1 MKVPNLV
8 SRHLGFFPK
17 GLAYDLGSKFQVFL
31 KFVYAQIGPREDMWM
46 FQSEIKVIV
55 TIYEDVKFDQS
66 PSWIFSNGVT
76 LWIWDKISNFFKV
89 CI

>member
-1 MKVPNLV
+1 MKVSKLV

-46 FQSEIKVIV
+46 F
-55 TIYEDVKFDQS
+55 
-66 PSWIFSNGVT
+66 
-76 LWIWDKISNFFKV
+76 
-89 CI
+89 